1 MVCSNLTFAF
11 ASMSPS
17 KFNIASM
24 ETQTQTQMHRMGLNP
39 FMTFYITLNVDA
51 NANIKCEQPLKAHSH
66 WQKPERKRRFCLMI
80 VKFPLDFVFT
90 IAFTWSIFT
99 VDLYYFYS
107 LVLHFRSRSRS
118 PPTRRSRSR
127 DRRRSRS
134 RDRRRSRSRERSGRF
149 WGKVREKC
157 ESDQRLWIN

>member
-1 MVCSNLTFAF
+1 MRAHFTLYGGDVILRVESVGNSMPVGYRQTVCAIGSFTRTANLTGGFDLMCKQHRTTSFGLFLNGTKDVDVDSMCKPSLKVCSHLTFAF

-66 WQKPERKRRFCLMI
+66 
-80 VKFPLDFVFT
+80 
-90 IAFTWSIFT
+90 
-99 VDLYYFYS
+99 
-107 LVLHFRSRSRS
+107 
-118 PPTRRSRSR
+118 
-127 DRRRSRS
+127 
-134 RDRRRSRSRERSGRF
+134 
-149 WGKVREKC
+149 
-157 ESDQRLWIN
+157 